1 MANYKRNRI
10 NEEVRREL
18 SVILP
23 QVKDPRIPPM
33 PSIVAVDVTGDLEEA
48 KVYVSF
54 LGQYDEKEVM
64 KGLKAASGF
73 VRKKLSETLALRSV
87 PKINFVIDHSIET
100 GARIN
105 DILRG
110 LNIEHDDE

>member
-1 MANYKRNRI
+1 MPNYKRDRI
-10 NEEVRREL
+10 NEEVKREL
-18 SVILP
+18 SLILP

-54 LGQYDEKEVM
+54 LGEYDETEVRR
-64 KGLKAASGF
+64 GLKAASGF
-73 VRKKLSETLALRSV
+73 VRKKLSETLRLRAV
-87 PKINFVIDHSIET
+87 PKIIFIIDHSIET

-105 DILRG
+105 DILKG
-110 LNIEHDDE
+110 LKVSDNEE